1 MKFILFTILLLN
13 FTQPVHSDDNQINPI
28 TVRIAQAKAENRK
41 TVLVLGAT
49 PPERSNFTFP
59 EYEQEPYI
67 VYFNDRHERDDF
79 CYPKALRAGDQNADW
94 TGEFISGDFN
104 HIQILEY
111 MVNKYGSSFDL
122 IIPDCSVSKFMD
134 FTHEHLFYF
143 LQLLSPNGR
152 MVFDYMP
159 SQFFTYNGANLI
171 QTDEEAL
178 GLMFNLLNP
187 KNNELVKKPLFR
199 KNFRSEL
206 SEDSIELVN
215 TTYEQ
220 YISGWKGLH
229 LPNCRLDIVQNNEFP
244 YWQATEREDRNG
256 WISDKRDYLVL
267 RRN

>member
-134 FTHEHLFYF
+134 FTHNHLLNFI
-143 LQLLSPNGR
+143 QLLSPNGR

-159 SQFFTYNGANLI
+159 TMYWIHYEDHFI
-171 QTDEEAL
+171 QTDDEAITIL
-178 GLMFNLLNP
+178 TNLIDST
-187 KNNELVKKPLFR
+187 KEILVKKPHF
-199 KNFRSEL
+199 KVKVYNEL
-206 SEDSIELVN
+206 SKDSIELVN
-215 TTYEQ
+215 TIYAQ

-229 LPNCRLDIVQNNEFP
+229 LPNCQLYIVQNNEFP
-244 YWQATEREDRNG
+244 YWQATGREDRDG
-256 WISDKRDYLVL
+256 WISVKRDYLVL